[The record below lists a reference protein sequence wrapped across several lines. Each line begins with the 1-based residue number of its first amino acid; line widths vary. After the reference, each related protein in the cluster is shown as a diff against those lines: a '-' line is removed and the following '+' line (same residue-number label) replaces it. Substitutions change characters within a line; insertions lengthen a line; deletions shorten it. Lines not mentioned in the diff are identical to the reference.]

1 MFHEPV
7 KPIKYDILK
16 NYAKIRCKI
25 KSPSACTKILKRN
38 NNRNKWLWHNS
49 YFKSNMKFSLLYT
62 TNNIEPSNSFWFNT
76 YSLPPGS
83 TVFPCAQDE
92 GSATAGQHCY
102 VTINHHPPCGNIYCG
117 VSQKKVDNVAR
128 RSVHSM

>member
-62 TNNIEPSNSFWFNT
+62 TNKIEPSNSLYAARFNCIPLRT
-76 YSLPPGS
+76 GRRFGHRWPTLLRYYKPP
-83 TVFPCAQDE
+83 
-92 GSATAGQHCY
+92 SAMWEYLLWCIA
-102 VTINHHPPCGNIYCG
+102 
-117 VSQKKVDNVAR
+117 KKVDNVAR